1 MSGMQRGT
9 VPAPWR
15 ALGESLAGS
24 FAASALGFLASDLV
38 LRDREGSEIGR
49 MRTVGPE
56 GAELTAGGVKARI
69 ERAVPA
75 RYRML
80 SCGAEILASTGD
92 PVSPGITCL
101 NRPYRAR
108 MSLLRNRAEAGPAGN
123 EAVVRIAGGLTNRRY
138 EVTCGAEDEGSLP
151 VALFLLYRI
160 VTLRRAAYRAGP
172 SA

>member
-1 MSGMQRGT
+1 MSGMQSGT
-9 VPAPWR
+9 IPAPWKE
-15 ALGESLAGS
+15 LGESLAGS
-24 FAASALGFLASDLV
+24 FTASARGLLASDLV
-38 LRDREGSEIGR
+38 LLDGEGSEIGR
-49 MRTVGPE
+49 LRTDGPG
-56 GAELTAGGVKARI
+56 GAKLKAGDARARI

-92 PVSPGITCL
+92 PGSPGITCL
-101 NRPYRAR
+101 NRPYWVR

-123 EAVVRIAGGLTNRRY
+123 EAVVRIAGGLANRRY
-138 EVTCGAEDEGSLP
+138 EVTFGAEDEGSLP